1 MGTWGE
7 IGQEIKDAKAD
18 PAVGAAA
25 LDHVRRKYLA
35 LLHEHTGRATVL
47 YATKWTQ
54 PGGSQP
60 ISGEFISITNE
71 DVHGFMEAL
80 HGLETD
86 RLDLILHSPGG
97 SAEAAEA
104 IVTYLRS
111 KFDNIRVI
119 VPHMAKSAATM
130 IACAAD
136 EIVMGKHSFLGPI
149 DPQFVLNTSLGPR
162 MVPAQAII
170 EQFEKAKEDCKDP
183 NMVRAWLPMLSQ
195 YGPELLVSCQNASDL
210 GEELVR
216 EWLARYMFRTDRKR
230 KSKARAIAKW
240 LSTHS
245 HFKSHARSISRDDL
259 QDKGL
264 NITALE
270 ADQDAQ
276 GLILS
281 VFHATSHT
289 FNLTGAVKI
298 IENHLGKAYLKML
311 QEVIVQQVPAQP
323 AQPVKPS
330 KERQPAKRRS
340 GSAKKKAKSKETAK
354 PKKSAATKIV
364 KSKPSA

>member
-7 IGQEIKDAKAD
+7 IGQEIKDLKAD
-18 PAVGAAA
+18 PVVGAAA

-35 LLHEHTGRATVL
+35 LSHQYTGRATVL

-54 PGGSQP
+54 PSSGQP

-80 HGLETD
+80 HGLEGD
-86 RLDLILHSPGG
+86 SLDLILHSPGG

-104 IVTYLRS
+104 VVTYLRS

-119 VPHMAKSAATM
+119 VPHMAMSAATM

-149 DPQFVLNTSLGPR
+149 DPQLVLNTSLGPR
-162 MVPAQAII
+162 LVPAQAII
-170 EQFEKAKEDCKDP
+170 EQFEMAKEDCKDP
-183 NMVRAWLPMLSQ
+183 NMVRAWLPMLGQ
-195 YGPELLVSCQNASDL
+195 YGPDLLVSCQNASDL

-216 EWLARYMFRTDRKR
+216 EWLATYMFRDDRKK
-230 KSKARAIAKW
+230 KSKARAAAKW

-245 HFKSHARSISRDDL
+245 NFKSHGRSISRDSL

-270 ADQDAQ
+270 ADPAAQD
-276 GLILS
+276 LFLS

-298 IENHLGKAYLKML
+298 IENHLGKAYLKLL
-311 QEVIVQQVPAQP
+311 QEVILQQVPAQP

-330 KERQPAKRRS
+330 KEQPTERKTTKPKTT
-340 GSAKKKAKSKETAK
+340 KKKAKKAGKAS
-354 PKKSAATKIV
+354 
-364 KSKPSA
+364 